1 MEAANWHDAATA
13 LFFGRPDILALLDDE
28 LNRAHVYVCADGNH
42 PFESRTWMGKIILGG
57 VGGGKLRMAD
67 GGSITHRVHDSW
79 VLGDFLI
86 FESDVEAEVR
96 CAGNHFFF
104 RARQS

>member
-42 PFESRTWMGKIILGG
+42 AVESRTWMRKIILGG

-67 GGSITHRVHDSW
+67 GGRITHRVHDSW